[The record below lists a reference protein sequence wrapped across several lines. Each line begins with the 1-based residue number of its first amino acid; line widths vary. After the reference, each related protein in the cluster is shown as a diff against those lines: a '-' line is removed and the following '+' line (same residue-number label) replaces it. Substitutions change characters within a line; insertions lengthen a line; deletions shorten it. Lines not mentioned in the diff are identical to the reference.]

1 MVKHIVVYTLKEGV
15 NKPEAV
21 EAMRKAASGREGVEI
36 AVMRTKYPQGG
47 EKQLIKAVTGREVP
61 SGKLPIE
68 VHTIVMNVGTAA
80 AVADAVTDGR
90 PLIDRIT
97 TVTGCVL
104 HPANLR
110 LRIGT
115 IIADVIGE
123 CGGFSEEPGKIV
135 FGGGMTGLCAALA
148 SARHGARTALVQ
160 DRPVL
165 GGNASSEIRM
175 HICGASANMK
185 KPDLCEGGI
194 VHELMLRN
202 KQVNDSYNYSIW
214 DAVLFS
220 AAKAEKNLTLYLNT
234 TMYEAVRV
242 GDRIERILCYQMTT

>member
-1 MVKHIVVYTLKEGV
+1 
-15 NKPEAV
+15 
-21 EAMRKAASGREGVEI
+21 
-36 AVMRTKYPQGG
+36 
-47 EKQLIKAVTGREVP
+47 
-61 SGKLPIE
+61 
-68 VHTIVMNVGTAA
+68 
-80 AVADAVTDGR
+80 
-90 PLIDRIT
+90 
-97 TVTGCVL
+97 
-104 HPANLR
+104 
-110 LRIGT
+110 
-115 IIADVIGE
+115 
-123 CGGFSEEPGKIV
+123 
-135 FGGGMTGLCAALA
+135 MTGLCAALA

-202 KQVNDSYNYSIW
+202 KQVNDSYNFSIW

-242 GDRIERILCYQMTT
+242 GDRIERILCYQMTTEKHLTLSGRIFADCTGNGTLGAFARLVAATAAGFTGYVAVCLLLRVSALKELLSGLLGRVRK